1 MTPADIIA
9 KKQKAEPIAM
19 LTAYDFPTAKLL
31 EEIGIDLIL
40 VGDSLGM
47 VVLGYD
53 STVPVT
59 MDEMLHHAKAVC
71 RGAKNSLVIGDMPY
85 LSYQIDIADAVRN
98 AGRFVKEAGCSA
110 VKMEGGSEYAEHVRA
125 LVRAGIPVMA
135 HIGLT
140 PQTATALGGYKV
152 QGKDLESAKKIWND
166 AKILAKAGA
175 FAILLECVP
184 EGLAKKITDDIE
196 VPTIG
201 IGAGR
206 YCDGQVLV
214 FHDLVGLY
222 PKFTPKFAKKYID
235 TAPIIKKAV
244 EDFKNEVKNKTF
256 PESCHS
262 FTGNSKDI
270 EEMLELLTD

>member
-9 KKQKAEPIAM
+9 KKQKGEPIAM
-19 LTAYDFPTAKLL
+19 LTAYDFPTANLL

-98 AGRFVKEAGCSA
+98 AGRFIKEAGCSA
-110 VKMEGGSEYAEHVRA
+110 VKMEGGSEYAGHVQA

-184 EGLAKKITDDIE
+184 EGLAKKITEDIN

-206 YCDGQVLV
+206 HCDGQVLV

-235 TAPIIKKAV
+235 TAPLIKKAV
-244 EDFKNEVKNKTF
+244 TEFRDEVKNRQF
-256 PESCHS
+256 PDAAHS
-262 FTGNSKDI
+262 FLGDDAVIKSLID
-270 EEMLELLTD
+270 